1 MMDHVAS
8 HDPVLVTLSVVIA
21 IAASFTALDL
31 AGRIPVASGRAR
43 AGWLA
48 LAALVL
54 GGGIWAMHFVGMLA
68 LNAGL
73 AIHYDLGL
81 TALSLLIAVAATG
94 LALIAASRPGIPMAR
109 LVLAGV
115 FMGLA
120 IVGMHYTGMAAMRM
134 TGAIA
139 NDFLYA
145 GAAVIVAVSA
155 STAALWL
162 AFRHHSLVE
171 RVAGAVALGLGIA
184 GMHYVAMAGVSF
196 LPGEGHVVAVR
207 GGAFD
212 NAHLVI
218 AVAAASFTICAAALL
233 AAIYD
238 RRFTL
243 LAQRETALW
252 REGEERYRNLYR
264 RTPLPLHSLGADGR
278 IEQVSDRWLDL
289 LGYAREEVV
298 GRPLTDFMTP
308 ESARQRNEEHWPRL
322 LGTGELR
329 EAECQLLTKEGRRLD
344 CVLSA
349 VAERDAQGTLV
360 KTLCGLIDI
369 TDRRQAEEA
378 LRQAQKLEAVGQLTG
393 GIAHDFNNLLAVIM
407 GNLELVRKRAPD
419 EPRLQTLIDNTLQAA
434 QRGAALTQR
443 MLAFARRQ
451 DLKPEPVD
459 VPELVLGMADL
470 LRRSIGPSVRIETRF
485 PLGLPKARV
494 DANQLE
500 LALLNLAVNARDAM
514 PDGGTIVISAHEA
527 QVAGDEEGDA
537 GNGLKPGRYFC
548 LSLSDTG
555 SGMDE
560 ATLAHAAE
568 PFFTTKG
575 VGKGTGLGLAMV
587 HGLAAQSGGKLA
599 LTSRL
604 GEGTTATI
612 HLPIVEPV
620 TMASQAPAASPEAVP
635 PLPPPIEPEPGT
647 VRVLVVDDD
656 PLVLSATAAM
666 LEDLDFAVTEASSGA
681 EALKILESSA
691 AIDVVLTDQ
700 AMPGM
705 TGIQLAAIILERW
718 PSLPVILGTGYAELP
733 AEARP
738 DMVRLGK
745 PFSRDMLQRA
755 ILGATRPRADNVVTF
770 PPRSA

>member
-1 MMDHVAS
+1 MMDHVAT
-8 HDPVLVTLSVVIA
+8 HDPGLVALSLLIA

-31 AGRIPVASGRAR
+31 AGRIPAAAGRAR
-43 AGWLA
+43 VGWLA
-48 LAALVL
+48 LAAVVL
-54 GGGIWAMHFVGMLA
+54 GGGIWAMHFVAMLA
-68 LNAGL
+68 LESGL
-73 AIHYDLGL
+73 DVRYDLWL
-81 TALSLLIAVAATG
+81 TALSLAIAIGATG
-94 LALIAASRPGIPMAR
+94 LALIAASRPRLPRMR

-115 FMGLA
+115 FMGVA
-120 IVGMHYTGMAAMRM
+120 IIGMHYTGMAAMRM

-139 NDFLYA
+139 NDFLHA
-145 GAAVIVAVSA
+145 GAAIIVAILA

-162 AFRHHSLVE
+162 AFRNHSFPE

-184 GMHYVAMAGVSF
+184 GMHYVAMAGVTF
-196 LPGEGHVVAVR
+196 LPGDGHVVAMR

-212 NAHLVI
+212 NSHLVV
-218 AVAAASFTICAAALL
+218 AVSAVSFTICAAALL

-238 RRFTL
+238 RRFAL
-243 LAQRETALW
+243 LAQRETAIW
-252 REGEERYRNLYR
+252 REGEERYRTLYR

-289 LGYAREEVV
+289 LGYSREEVI

-329 EAECQLLTKEGRRLD
+329 EAEYQLLTKEGRRLD
-344 CVLSA
+344 CILSA
-349 VAERDAQGTLV
+349 VAERDPRGALI
-360 KTLCGLIDI
+360 KTLCGLVDI
-369 TDRRQAEEA
+369 TDRRRTEEA

-393 GIAHDFNNLLAVIM
+393 GIAHDFNNLLAVVM

-419 EPRLQTLIDNTLQAA
+419 EPRLQMLIDNTLQAA

-459 VPELVLGMADL
+459 VPELVLGMADM

-514 PDGGTIVISAHEA
+514 PDGGTIVISAHEETVA
-527 QVAGDEEGDA
+527 VAGPDDD
-537 GNGLKPGRYFC
+537 NGLKPGRYFC
-548 LSLSDTG
+548 LGLSDTG
-555 SGMDE
+555 AGMDE

-599 LTSRL
+599 LASRL

-612 HLPIVEPV
+612 YLPIVE
-620 TMASQAPAASPEAVP
+620 AEAPAVVAPVDTVPALP
-635 PLPPPIEPEPGT
+635 PLVAPEPGA

-666 LEDLDFAVTEASSGA
+666 LEDLDFVVTEASSGR
-681 EALKILESSA
+681 EALKILENGTS
-691 AIDVVLTDQ
+691 IDVVLTDQ

-705 TGIQLAAIILERW
+705 TGVQLAAVILERW
-718 PSLPVILGTGYAELP
+718 PGLPVILGTGYAELP

-755 ILGATRPRADNVVTF
+755 ITGATRPKADNVVTF

>member
-1 MMDHVAS
+1 MDHVAA
-8 HDPVLVTLSVVIA
+8 HDPGLVALSVLIA
-21 IAASFTALDL
+21 VVASFTALDL
-31 AGRIPVASGRAR
+31 ASRIPVSSGSTR

-48 LAALVL
+48 LAAIVL
-54 GGGIWAMHFVGMLA
+54 GGGIWSMHFVGMLA
-68 LNAGL
+68 MNA
-73 AIHYDLGL
+73 AMPIRYDLGL
-81 TALSLLIAVAATG
+81 TTLSLAIAITATG
-94 LALIAASRPGIPMAR
+94 LALFAASRPRLTFAR
-109 LVLAGV
+109 LVLSGV

-134 TGAIA
+134 TGDIA
-139 NDFLYA
+139 NDPLYA
-145 GAAVIVAVSA
+145 GAAIVVAVAS

-162 AFRHHSLVE
+162 AFRHHTLTE
-171 RVAGAVALGLGIA
+171 RLTGAAALGIGIA
-184 GMHYVAMAGVSF
+184 GMHYVAMAGVTL
-196 LPGEGHVVAVR
+196 LPGEGHVVALR
-207 GGAFD
+207 GGTFD

-218 AVAAASFTICAAALL
+218 AVSAVSFTICAAALL

-243 LAQRETALW
+243 LAQRETALS

-289 LGYAREEVV
+289 LGYSREEVI
-298 GRPLTDFMTP
+298 GRPLTDFMTAD
-308 ESARQRNEEHWPRL
+308 SARQRNEDHWPRL
-322 LGTGELR
+322 IGTGELR
-329 EAECQLLTKEGRRLD
+329 EAEYQLITKEGRRID

-349 VAERDAQGTLV
+349 VVERDGQGNLV

-393 GIAHDFNNLLAVIM
+393 GIAHDFNNLLAVVM

-419 EPRLQTLIDNTLQAA
+419 EPRLQRLIDNTLQAA

-459 VPELVLGMADL
+459 VPELVMGMADL

-485 PLGLPKARV
+485 PLGLPRARV

-514 PDGGTIVISAHEA
+514 PDGGSIIISAHEETL
-527 QVAGDEEGDA
+527 VAPEGEETVG
-537 GNGLKPGRYFC
+537 GLKPGRYFA
-548 LSLSDTG
+548 LALADTG

-587 HGLAAQSGGKLA
+587 HGLAAQSGGKLVLA
-599 LTSRL
+599 SQP

-612 HLPIVEPV
+612 YLPIVE
-620 TMASQAPAASPEAVP
+620 APAEAAAQEP
-635 PLPPPIEPEPGT
+635 SIPLETLPALPLPIEPHDGA

-666 LEDLDFAVTEASSGA
+666 LEDLDFAVTEASSGT
-681 EALKILESSA
+681 EALRFLESGA
-691 AIDVVLTDQ
+691 GVDVVLTDQ

-705 TGIQLAAIILERW
+705 TGVQLAAIILDRW

-755 ILGATRPRADNVVTF
+755 IIGATRPKADNIVTF

>member
-1 MMDHVAS
+1 MMDHVAT
-8 HDPVLVTLSVVIA
+8 HDPGLVTLSVLIA

-43 AGWLA
+43 VGWLA
-48 LAALVL
+48 LAAVVL

-73 AIHYDLGL
+73 AIHYDLEL
-81 TALSLLIAVAATG
+81 TALSLLIAVVATG
-94 LALIAASRPGIPMAR
+94 LALIAASQPRIPIAR
-109 LVLAGV
+109 LVLSGM

-162 AFRHHSLVE
+162 AFRHHSLAE

-218 AVAAASFTICAAALL
+218 AVAAVSFTICAAALL

-243 LAQRETALW
+243 LAQRETAMW

-278 IEQVSDRWLDL
+278 IEQVSDRWLEL
-289 LGYAREEVV
+289 LGYPREEVV
-298 GRPLTDFMTP
+298 GRPLTDFMSP
-308 ESARQRNEEHWPRL
+308 ESARQRHEEHWPRL

-329 EAECQLLTKEGRRLD
+329 EAEYQLVTKEGRRLD

-514 PDGGTIVISAHEA
+514 PEGGTIVISAHEA
-527 QVAGDEEGDA
+527 EVAVAEEGGV

-599 LTSRL
+599 LASRL

-612 HLPIVEPV
+612 HLPIVESV
-620 TMASQAPAASPEAVP
+620 AVASPAPAASPEAVP
-635 PLPPPIEPEPGT
+635 PLPPPVEPEPGA

-681 EALKILESSA
+681 EALKTLENGA
-691 AIDVVLTDQ
+691 GIDVVLTDQ